1 MQYNIVCRIVHKRI
15 RRDTSVIYLQIR
27 KIIIKSLSKLL
38 TNSKKDDKIQFTDK
52 SAHNYISR
60 SGAVRLAR
68 RAHNPKVVGSNPS
81 SATKEKPVKPSV

>member
-1 MQYNIVCRIVHKRI
+1 MQNINA
-15 RRDTSVIYLQIR
+15 
-27 KIIIKSLSKLL
+27 KLL
-38 TNSKKDDKIQFTDK
+38 TNAKINDRITNADKT
-52 SAHNYISR
+52 ANNYISR